1 MLKLNKTQNEIIDRR
16 NQTIQVLEDRLK
28 EEKEY
33 LAAFIKTIPL
43 SILKKMED
51 GDRK

>member
-16 NQTIQVLEDRLK
+16 NKTIKSLEDKLA

-33 LAAFIKTIPL
+33 LTAFIKTIPL
-43 SILKKMED
+43 VIQGGGE
-51 GDRK
+51 RK